1 LIARLM
7 FIFSKSIRNHEV
19 VYKPRSLASEP
30 SCFYFEFKNHWAM
43 VRAKLL
49 MIHVTVSNQD
59 WRRFVKQGR
68 VADKVVQSQTFVWL
82 LC

>member
-1 LIARLM
+1 MIV
-7 FIFSKSIRNHEV
+7 SKIIVSLSIRNHGV
-19 VYKPRSLASEP
+19 VYKPNSLGSE
-30 SCFYFEFKNHWAM
+30 SALNFEFKNHWAM

-59 WRRFVKQGR
+59 WRRFVEQGR